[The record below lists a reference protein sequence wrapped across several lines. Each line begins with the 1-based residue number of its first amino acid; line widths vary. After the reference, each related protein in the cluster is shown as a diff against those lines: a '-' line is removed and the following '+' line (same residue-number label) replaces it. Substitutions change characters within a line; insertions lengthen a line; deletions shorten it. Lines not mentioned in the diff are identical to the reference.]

1 MSPLLAAAPPAPEI
15 PPHTGGLLLLLDGTA
30 GLLTVAALGIVLL
43 LVLIIK
49 VRLQP
54 FVALLAVSIA
64 VGLSAG
70 LSVTELFGTVQKS
83 TSVSMIESGMGGIL
97 GHVAII
103 IGLGTMLGA
112 ILEVSGGA
120 EALSTRLLNLF
131 GEKRAPLAMGL
142 TGLIFGIPVFFDVG
156 IFVLAPIVYAAA
168 KRSGKSI
175 LLYAMP
181 LLAGLSMTHAFLPP
195 HPGPVAAAALF
206 KVDLGWVILMGI
218 VVGIPAVLAAWAYAA
233 WIGNRLFVPVPQDM
247 LEAADEAKAAVAEER
262 AARRAAARSTGA
274 TAGNGNGNGTGNGAG
289 KGAGDDKGTGTGTVA
304 TAQAGLS
311 GAADDDYAEQP
322 VPLPTVFL
330 IIGTPLL
337 LILAATFSSIALD
350 PSTLRSV
357 IEFFGHPFVALT
369 IALLMAYY
377 LLGIRR
383 GWSRKSL
390 ETVSTSSLK
399 PVGNILLVVGAG
411 GIFGAVLKGSG
422 IADALADTFNDVGLP
437 VIVLAWLISV
447 VLRVAQGSATVAIVT
462 TAGIVVPLVEGQD
475 LSQAHLALIIMAI
488 SAGSIFASHVN
499 DGGFWIVA
507 KYFGISE
514 RDTLKSWTVLETV
527 LSVAGFAMAALLSVF
542 I

>member
-1 MSPLLAAAPPAPEI
+1 MLPVAATPTET
-15 PPHTGGLLLLLDGTA
+15 PHTGGLLALIGGTG
-30 GLLTVAALGIVLL
+30 GLLTVAALGIALL

-54 FVALLAVSIA
+54 FVALLAVSMA
-64 VGLSAG
+64 VGLGAG

-83 TSVSMIESGMGGIL
+83 AAVSMIESGMGGIL

-120 EALSTRLLNLF
+120 EVLSERLLNLF

-181 LLAGLSMTHAFLPP
+181 LLAALSMTHAFLPP
-195 HPGPVAAAALF
+195 HPGPVAAAGLF
-206 KVDLGWVILMGI
+206 HVSLGWVIAMGI
-218 VVGIPAVLAAWAYAA
+218 VCGVPAVLAAWAYAG
-233 WIGNRLFVPVPQDM
+233 WIGKRVFVPVPQDM
-247 LEAADEAKAAVAEER
+247 VEAAEEAKAAVAAEQR
-262 AARRAAARSTGA
+262 
-274 TAGNGNGNGTGNGAG
+274 TAGLAPR
-289 KGAGDDKGTGTGTVA
+289 
-304 TAQAGLS
+304 
-311 GAADDDYAEQP
+311 EQP
-322 VPLPTVFL
+322 VSLATVLL

-337 LILAATFSSIALD
+337 LILAATFSSIMLD

-357 IEFFGHPFVALT
+357 IEFFGNPFVALT

-390 ETVSTSSLK
+390 ETVSTASLK

-411 GIFGAVLKGSG
+411 GVFGAVLKGSG
-422 IADALADTFNDVGLP
+422 IAGALADTFDGMGLP
-437 VIVLAWLISV
+437 VIVLAYLISV
-447 VLRVAQGSATVAIVT
+447 VLRVAQGSATVAIVA
-462 TAGIVVPLVEGQD
+462 TAGIVVPLVEGGGH
-475 LSQAHLALIIMAI
+475 SQPFLALVIMAI

-499 DGGFWIVA
+499 DGGFWMVS

-514 RDTLKSWTVLETV
+514 RDTLKSWTVLESV
-527 LSVAGFAMAALLSVF
+527 LSVAGFAVAAALSLAV
-542 I
+542 

>member
-1 MSPLLAAAPPAPEI
+1 MSSYPLAAAAPAPQT

-30 GLLTVAALGIVLL
+30 GLLTVAALGIALL
-43 LVLIIK
+43 LFLIIK

-64 VGLSAG
+64 VGLAAG
-70 LSVTELFGTVQKS
+70 LSVTELFGTVQRS
-83 TSVSMIESGMGGIL
+83 DAVSVVESGMGGIL

-120 EALSTRLLNLF
+120 EVLASRLLGLF

-156 IFVLAPIVYAAA
+156 IFVLAPLVYAAA
-168 KRSGKSI
+168 KRSGRSI
-175 LLYAMP
+175 LLYCLP

-195 HPGPVAAAALF
+195 HPGPVAAAGLLH
-206 KVDLGWVILMGI
+206 VQLGWVVLMGI
-218 VVGIPAVLAAWAYAA
+218 VCGVPAVLAAWVYAA
-233 WIGNRLFVPVPQDM
+233 WIGRRLFVPVPQDM
-247 LEAADEAKAAVAEER
+247 VEAAAEAKRAVVEEQR
-262 AARRAAARSTGA
+262 A
-274 TAGNGNGNGTGNGAG
+274 
-289 KGAGDDKGTGTGTVA
+289 
-304 TAQAGLS
+304 S
-311 GAADDDYAEQP
+311 GVEPREEP
-322 VPLPTVFL
+322 VPLGTVL
-330 IIGTPLL
+330 GIIGTPLV

-369 IALLMAYY
+369 IALVLAYY

-390 ETVSTSSLK
+390 EKVSTSSLK

-411 GIFGAVLKGSG
+411 GVFGAVLKASG
-422 IADALADTFNDVGLP
+422 VAQALSDTFNDVGLP
-437 VIVLAWLISV
+437 VILLAYLISL

-462 TAGIVVPLVEGQD
+462 TAGIVAPLLTEGHH
-475 LSQAHLALIIMAI
+475 SQAFVALVIMAI

-499 DGGFWIVA
+499 DGGFWMVA

-514 RDTLKSWTVLETV
+514 RDTLRTWTVLESV
-527 LSVAGFAMAALLSVF
+527 LSVAGFAVAAAMSLFV
-542 I
+542 

>member
-1 MSPLLAAAPPAPEI
+1 MLLAAEAPPAPEA
-15 PPHTGGLLLLLDGTA
+15 PPHTGGLLLLIDGTA
-30 GLLTVAALGIVLL
+30 GLLTVAVLGIVLL

-54 FVALLAVSIA
+54 FVALLGVSIA
-64 VGLSAG
+64 VGLAAG

-83 TSVSMIESGMGGIL
+83 AAVSMIESGMGGIL

-120 EALSTRLLNLF
+120 EVLSTRLLNLF
-131 GEKRAPLAMGL
+131 GEKRAPLAMGV
-142 TGLIFGIPVFFDVG
+142 TGVVFGIPVFFDVG

-195 HPGPVAAAALF
+195 HPGPVAAAGLF
-206 KVDLGWVILMGI
+206 DVDLGWVILMGV
-218 VVGIPAVLAAWAYAA
+218 VVGVPAVLAAWVYAA
-233 WIGNRLFVPVPQDM
+233 WIGKRLFVDVPQDM
-247 LEAADEAKAAVAEER
+247 VEAAAEAKSGVAAEQKASGVTPPERPVAL
-262 AARRAAARSTGA
+262 
-274 TAGNGNGNGTGNGAG
+274 
-289 KGAGDDKGTGTGTVA
+289 GTVLA
-304 TAQAGLS
+304 
-311 GAADDDYAEQP
+311 
-322 VPLPTVFL
+322 

-337 LILAATFSSIALD
+337 LILLATFSSIALD
-350 PSTLRSV
+350 PSTIRSV
-357 IEFFGHPFVALT
+357 VEFFGHPFVALT
-369 IALLMAYY
+369 IALFLAYY

-390 ETVSTSSLK
+390 ETVSTASLK

-411 GIFGAVLKGSG
+411 GVFGAVLKGSG

-437 VIVLAWLISV
+437 IIVLAWLISV

-462 TAGIVVPLVEGQD
+462 TAGIVVPLVEGQSM
-475 LSQAHLALIIMAI
+475 SQPHLALIIMAI

-499 DGGFWIVA
+499 DGGFWMVA

-527 LSVAGFAMAALLSVF
+527 LSVAGFVVAALLSLV

>member
-1 MSPLLAAAPPAPEI
+1 MSSYPLAATAPAPET

-30 GLLTVAALGIVLL
+30 GLLTVAALGIALL
-43 LVLIIK
+43 LFLIIK

-64 VGLSAG
+64 VGLAAG
-70 LSVTELFGTVQKS
+70 LSVTELFGTVQRS
-83 TSVSMIESGMGGIL
+83 TAVSVIETGMGGIL

-120 EALSTRLLNLF
+120 EVLASRLLGLF

-175 LLYAMP
+175 LLYCLP

-195 HPGPVAAAALF
+195 HPGPVAAAGLLH
-206 KVDLGWVILMGI
+206 VQLGWVILMGI
-218 VVGIPAVLAAWAYAA
+218 VCGIPAVLAAWVYSA
-233 WIGNRLFVPVPQDM
+233 WIGKRIFVPVPQDM
-247 LEAADEAKAAVAEER
+247 VEAAAEAKRAVAAEQR
-262 AARRAAARSTGA
+262 
-274 TAGNGNGNGTGNGAG
+274 GAG
-289 KGAGDDKGTGTGTVA
+289 VSLPGEAGSPEDGAGPREK
-304 TAQAGLS
+304 
-311 GAADDDYAEQP
+311 P
-322 VPLPTVFL
+322 VPLGTVL
-330 IIGTPLL
+330 GIIGTPLV

-350 PSTLRSV
+350 PSTPRSV
-357 IEFFGHPFVALT
+357 IEFFGSPFVALT
-369 IALLMAYY
+369 IALLLAYY

-411 GIFGAVLKGSG
+411 GIFGAVLKASG
-422 IADALADTFNDVGLP
+422 VAQALSDTFNDVGLP
-437 VIVLAWLISV
+437 VIFLAYLISL

-462 TAGIVVPLVEGQD
+462 TAGIVAPLLTEGHH
-475 LSQAHLALIIMAI
+475 SQAFVALVIMAI

-499 DGGFWIVA
+499 DGGFWMVA

-514 RDTLKSWTVLETV
+514 RDTLRTWTVLESV
-527 LSVAGFAMAALLSVF
+527 LSVAGFAVAAVVSLLV
-542 I
+542 

>member
-1 MSPLLAAAPPAPEI
+1 MLLAADAPPET
-15 PPHTGGLLLLLDGTA
+15 PPHTGGLLLLIDGTA

-43 LVLIIK
+43 LFLIIK

-54 FVALLAVSIA
+54 FVALLGVSIA
-64 VGLSAG
+64 VGLAAG

-83 TSVSMIESGMGGIL
+83 AAVSMIETGMGGIL

-120 EALSTRLLNLF
+120 EVLSARLLNLF
-131 GEKRAPLAMGL
+131 GEKRAPLAMGV
-142 TGLIFGIPVFFDVG
+142 TGVVFGIPVFFDVG

-195 HPGPVAAAALF
+195 HPGPVAAAGLF
-206 KVDLGWVILMGI
+206 KVDLGWVILMGV
-218 VVGIPAVLAAWAYAA
+218 VVGVPAVLAAWAYAA
-233 WIGNRLFVPVPQDM
+233 WIGKRIFVDVPQDM
-247 LEAADEAKAAVAEER
+247 VEAAEEAKAAVAAEQR
-262 AARRAAARSTGA
+262 ASGVTPRETPVAL
-274 TAGNGNGNGTGNGAG
+274 
-289 KGAGDDKGTGTGTVA
+289 GTVLA
-304 TAQAGLS
+304 
-311 GAADDDYAEQP
+311 
-322 VPLPTVFL
+322 
-330 IIGTPLL
+330 IIGTPLI
-337 LILAATFSSIALD
+337 LILLATFSSIALD
-350 PSTLRSV
+350 PSTGRSV

-369 IALLMAYY
+369 IALLLAYY

-390 ETVSTSSLK
+390 ETVSTASLK

-411 GIFGAVLKGSG
+411 GVFGAVLKGSG

-437 VIVLAWLISV
+437 VILLAWLISV

-499 DGGFWIVA
+499 DGGFWMVA

-527 LSVAGFAMAALLSVF
+527 LSVAGFVVAALLSLV

>member
-1 MSPLLAAAPPAPEI
+1 MSPSHNAVLAAAPAAET
-15 PPHTGGLLLLLDGTA
+15 PPHTGGFLALIDGTA

-43 LVLIIK
+43 LFLIIK
-49 VRLQP
+49 IRLQP
-54 FVALLAVSIA
+54 FVALLAVSIV

-83 TSVSMIESGMGGIL
+83 DAVSVIESGMGGIL

-120 EALSTRLLNLF
+120 EVLASRLLGLF

-142 TGLIFGIPVFFDVG
+142 TGLIFGVPVFFDVG

-175 LLYAMP
+175 LLYCLP

-195 HPGPVAAAALF
+195 HPGPVAAAGLL

-218 VVGIPAVLAAWAYAA
+218 VCGIPAVLAAWVYSA
-233 WIGNRLFVPVPQDM
+233 WIGKRIFVPVPQDM
-247 LEAADEAKAAVAEER
+247 VEAADEAKAAV
-262 AARRAAARSTGA
+262 
-274 TAGNGNGNGTGNGAG
+274 
-289 KGAGDDKGTGTGTVA
+289 V
-304 TAQAGLS
+304 
-311 GAADDDYAEQP
+311 AEQSAAGVAPQEKP
-322 VPLPTVFL
+322 VPLGIVFT
-330 IIGTPLL
+330 IIGTPLV
-337 LILAATFSSIALD
+337 LILLATFSSIAFD
-350 PSTLRSV
+350 PSTFRSV
-357 IEFFGHPFVALT
+357 IEFFGSPFVALT

-411 GIFGAVLKGSG
+411 GIFGAVLKASG
-422 IADALADTFNDVGLP
+422 VAAAISDTFQDVGLP
-437 VIVLAWLISV
+437 IIVLAYLLSLI
-447 VLRVAQGSATVAIVT
+447 LRVAQGSATVAIVT
-462 TAGIVVPLVEGQD
+462 TAGIVAPLLSEGD
-475 LSQAHLALIIMAI
+475 YSQAFVALVIMAI

-499 DGGFWIVA
+499 DGGFWMVA

-514 RDTLKSWTVLETV
+514 RDTLKTWTVLESV
-527 LSVAGFAMAALLSVF
+527 LSVAGFAVAAVVSLFV
-542 I
+542 

>member
-1 MSPLLAAAPPAPEI
+1 MFLAATPATPAP
-15 PPHTGGLLLLLDGTA
+15 PPHTGGLLALIPGTA
-30 GLLTVAALGIVLL
+30 GLLTVAALGIALL

-54 FVALLAVSIA
+54 FVALLTVSIA
-64 VGLSAG
+64 VGLAAG

-83 TSVSMIESGMGGIL
+83 DAVSMIETGMGGIL

-120 EALSTRLLNLF
+120 EVLSSRLLRLF
-131 GEKRAPLAMGL
+131 GEKREPLAMGL

-175 LLYAMP
+175 LLYCMP

-195 HPGPVAAAALF
+195 HPGPVAAAGLF
-206 KVDLGWVILMGI
+206 KVDLGWIILMGI
-218 VVGIPAVLAAWAYAA
+218 LCGIPAVLAAWGYAA
-233 WIGNRLFVPVPQDM
+233 WIGRRLFVPVPQDM
-247 LEAADEAKAAVAEER
+247 VEAADEAKAAVTAEK
-262 AARRAAARSTGA
+262 AAAGA
-274 TAGNGNGNGTGNGAG
+274 KPDEA
-289 KGAGDDKGTGTGTVA
+289 
-304 TAQAGLS
+304 
-311 GAADDDYAEQP
+311 P
-322 VPLPTVFL
+322 VPLGTVL
-330 IIGTPLL
+330 TIIGTPLL
-337 LILAATFSSIALD
+337 LILLATFSSIAMA
-350 PSTLRSV
+350 PSTGRSV

-369 IALLMAYY
+369 IALLMSYY

-390 ETVSTSSLK
+390 ETVSTASLK
-399 PVGNILLVVGAG
+399 PVGNIILVVGAG

-422 IADALADTFNDVGLP
+422 VATALSDTFHNVGLP
-437 VIVLAWLISV
+437 VIVLAYLLSL

-462 TAGIVVPLVEGQD
+462 TAGIVVPLVEGQGM
-475 LSQAHLALIIMAI
+475 SQAHLALIIMAI

-499 DGGFWIVA
+499 DGGFWMVS
-507 KYFGISE
+507 KYFGITE
-514 RDTLKSWTVLETV
+514 RDTLKSWTVLESV
-527 LSVAGFAMAALLSVF
+527 LSVAGFAVAALVSLAV
-542 I
+542 

>member
-1 MSPLLAAAPPAPEI
+1 MYLAATTAAPAAPP
-15 PPHTGGLLLLLDGTA
+15 PPHTGGLLALIPGTA
-30 GLLTVAALGIVLL
+30 GLLTVAALGIALL

-54 FVALLAVSIA
+54 FVALLTVSIA
-64 VGLSAG
+64 VGLAAG

-83 TSVSMIESGMGGIL
+83 DAVSLIETGMGGIL

-120 EALSTRLLNLF
+120 EVLSTRLLRLF
-131 GEKRAPLAMGL
+131 GEKREPLAMGL

-175 LLYAMP
+175 LLYCMP

-195 HPGPVAAAALF
+195 HPGPVAAAGLF
-206 KVDLGWVILMGI
+206 KVDLGWIILMGLI
-218 VVGIPAVLAAWAYAA
+218 CGIPAVLAAWGYAA
-233 WIGNRLFVPVPQDM
+233 WIGKRLFVDVPQDM
-247 LEAADEAKAAVAEER
+247 VEAADEARAAVTREKAAAGLTTHEEPV
-262 AARRAAARSTGA
+262 SL
-274 TAGNGNGNGTGNGAG
+274 
-289 KGAGDDKGTGTGTVA
+289 GTVL
-304 TAQAGLS
+304 T
-311 GAADDDYAEQP
+311 
-322 VPLPTVFL
+322 

-337 LILAATFSSIALD
+337 LILLATFSSIALA
-350 PSTLRSV
+350 PSDGRSV
-357 IEFFGHPFVALT
+357 IEFFGHPFVALS
-369 IALLMAYY
+369 IALLMSYY

-390 ETVSTSSLK
+390 ETVSTASLK
-399 PVGNILLVVGAG
+399 PVGNIILVVGAG
-411 GIFGAVLKGSG
+411 GVFGAVLKGSG
-422 IADALADTFNDVGLP
+422 VATALSDTFHHVGLP
-437 VIVLAWLISV
+437 VIVLAYLLSL

-462 TAGIVVPLVEGQD
+462 TAGIVVPLVEGQG
-475 LSQAHLALIIMAI
+475 LSPAQLALIIMAI

-499 DGGFWIVA
+499 DGGFWMVS

-514 RDTLKSWTVLETV
+514 RDTLKSWTVLESV
-527 LSVAGFAMAALLSVF
+527 LSVAGFAVAALVSLVV
-542 I
+542 

>member
-1 MSPLLAAAPPAPEI
+1 MQLAAPFPAPLAHPLLPPLAAPAAAPAEV
-15 PPHTGGLLLLLDGTA
+15 PHTGGLLHLIDGTA
-30 GLLTVAALGIVLL
+30 GLLTVAVLGIALL
-43 LVLIIK
+43 LLLIIK
-49 VRLQP
+49 VRIQP

-64 VGLSAG
+64 VGLGAG

-83 TSVSMIESGMGGIL
+83 AIPSVIESGMGGIL

-120 EALSTRLLNLF
+120 QVLASRLLALF

-168 KRSGKSI
+168 TRSGKSI
-175 LLYAMP
+175 VLYAMP

-195 HPGPVAAAALF
+195 HPGPVAAAGLF
-206 KVDLGWVILMGI
+206 EVSLGWVILMGV

-233 WIGNRLFVPVPQDM
+233 WIGRRLFVPVPQDM
-247 LEAADEAKAAVAEER
+247 LEAAQEAKE
-262 AARRAAARSTGA
+262 
-274 TAGNGNGNGTGNGAG
+274 
-289 KGAGDDKGTGTGTVA
+289 TVA
-304 TAQAGLS
+304 
-311 GAADDDYAEQP
+311 AEQREAGVVPPEHP
-322 VPLPTVFL
+322 VSLVTVL
-330 IIGTPLL
+330 AIIGTPLV
-337 LILAATFSSIALD
+337 LILGATFSSITMSE
-350 PSTLRSV
+350 STLRSV
-357 IEFFGHPFVALT
+357 IEFFGNPFVALT
-369 IALLMAYY
+369 IALLLAYY

-390 ETVSTSSLK
+390 ERVSTASLK
-399 PVGNILLVVGAG
+399 PIGNILLVVGAG
-411 GIFGAVLKGSG
+411 GVFGAVLKGSG
-422 IADALADTFNDVGLP
+422 IADALADTFHGVGLP
-437 VIVLAWLISV
+437 VILLAWLISV
-447 VLRVAQGSATVAIVT
+447 VLRVAQGSATVAIVAT
-462 TAGIVVPLVEGQD
+462 SGIVVPLVDGLD
-475 LSQAHLALIIMAI
+475 MSQAHLALIIMAI

-499 DGGFWIVA
+499 DGGFWMVA

-527 LSVAGFAMAALLSVF
+527 LSVAGFAVAALLSLV

>member
-1 MSPLLAAAPPAPEI
+1 MSSYPLAATAPAPET
-15 PPHTGGLLLLLDGTA
+15 PPHTGGLLLLLDGAA
-30 GLLTVAALGIVLL
+30 GLLTVAALGIALL
-43 LVLIIK
+43 LFLIIK

-64 VGLSAG
+64 VGLAAG
-70 LSVTELFGTVQKS
+70 LSVTELFGTVQRS
-83 TSVSMIESGMGGIL
+83 TAVSVIETGMGGIL

-120 EALSTRLLNLF
+120 EVLASRLLGLF

-175 LLYAMP
+175 LLYCLP

-195 HPGPVAAAALF
+195 HPGPVAAAGLLH
-206 KVDLGWVILMGI
+206 VQLGWVILMGI
-218 VVGIPAVLAAWAYAA
+218 VCGIPAVLAAWVYAA
-233 WIGNRLFVPVPQDM
+233 WIGKRIFVPVPQDM
-247 LEAADEAKAAVAEER
+247 VEAAAEAKRAVVAEQR
-262 AARRAAARSTGA
+262 AAGA
-274 TAGNGNGNGTGNGAG
+274 SLPGGAG
-289 KGAGDDKGTGTGTVA
+289 SSGDGAEPQEK
-304 TAQAGLS
+304 
-311 GAADDDYAEQP
+311 P
-322 VPLPTVFL
+322 VPLATVL
-330 IIGTPLL
+330 GIIGTPLV

-350 PSTLRSV
+350 PSVLRSV
-357 IEFFGHPFVALT
+357 IEFFGSPFVALT
-369 IALLMAYY
+369 IALLLAYY

-411 GIFGAVLKGSG
+411 GIFGAVLKASG
-422 IADALADTFNDVGLP
+422 VAQALSDTFNDVGLP
-437 VIVLAWLISV
+437 VVFLAYLISL

-462 TAGIVVPLVEGQD
+462 TAGIVAPLLTEGHH
-475 LSQAHLALIIMAI
+475 SQAFVALVIMAI

-499 DGGFWIVA
+499 DGGFWMVA
-507 KYFGISE
+507 KYFGITE
-514 RDTLKSWTVLETV
+514 RDTLRTWTVLESV
-527 LSVAGFAMAALLSVF
+527 LSVAGFAVAAVVSVF
-542 I
+542 V

>member
-1 MSPLLAAAPPAPEI
+1 MPSPLLAAAPPAPEI

-30 GLLTVAALGIVLL
+30 GLLTVAALGIALL
-43 LVLIIK
+43 LLLIIK

-64 VGLSAG
+64 VGLAAG

-83 TSVSMIESGMGGIL
+83 TAVSVIESGMGGIL

-120 EALSTRLLNLF
+120 EVLASRLLNLF

-175 LLYAMP
+175 LLYCMP

-195 HPGPVAAAALF
+195 HPGPVAAAGLLH
-206 KVDLGWVILMGI
+206 VQLGWVILMGI
-218 VVGIPAVLAAWAYAA
+218 ICGIPAVLAAWVFSA
-233 WIGNRLFVPVPQDM
+233 WIGRRIFVAVPQDM
-247 LEAADEAKAAVAEER
+247 VEAADEAKRAVVEEQR
-262 AARRAAARSTGA
+262 AAG
-274 TAGNGNGNGTGNGAG
+274 
-289 KGAGDDKGTGTGTVA
+289 VA
-304 TAQAGLS
+304 PQ
-311 GAADDDYAEQP
+311 EKP
-322 VPLPTVFL
+322 VPLGTVL
-330 IIGTPLL
+330 GIIGTPLV
-337 LILAATFSSIALD
+337 LILAATFSSIAFD
-350 PSTLRSV
+350 PSTGRSV
-357 IEFFGHPFVALT
+357 VEFFGSPFVALT
-369 IALLMAYY
+369 IALLLAYY

-390 ETVSTSSLK
+390 ERVSTSSLK

-411 GIFGAVLKGSG
+411 GIFGAVLKASG
-422 IADALADTFNDVGLP
+422 VAQALSDTFNDVGLP
-437 VIVLAWLISV
+437 VVFLAYLISV

-462 TAGIVVPLVEGQD
+462 TAGIVAPLLAEGD
-475 LSQAHLALIIMAI
+475 HSQAFVALVIMAI

-499 DGGFWIVA
+499 DGGFWMVA
-507 KYFGISE
+507 KYFGITE
-514 RDTLKSWTVLETV
+514 RDTLKSWTVLESV
-527 LSVAGFAMAALLSVF
+527 LSVAGFAVAAVLSLFV
-542 I
+542 

>member
-1 MSPLLAAAPPAPEI
+1 MLLAADAPPP
-15 PPHTGGLLLLLDGTA
+15 PTPHTGGLLHLIPGTA
-30 GLLTVAALGIVLL
+30 GLLTVAALGIALL
-43 LVLIIK
+43 LLLIIK
-49 VRLQP
+49 VRVQP

-64 VGLSAG
+64 VGLAAG

-83 TSVSMIESGMGGIL
+83 AAVSVIESGMGGIL

-120 EALSTRLLNLF
+120 EVLSYRLLGLF

-195 HPGPVAAAALF
+195 HPGPVAAAGLLH
-206 KVDLGWVILMGI
+206 VSLGWVILMGI
-218 VVGIPAVLAAWAYAA
+218 VVGIPAVLVAWVYAA
-233 WIGNRLFVPVPQDM
+233 WIGRRLFVPVPEDM
-247 LEAADEAKAAVAEER
+247 VEAAEDAKAAVAAEQ
-262 AARRAAARSTGA
+262 AAAGRAPQESPVSLA
-274 TAGNGNGNGTGNGAG
+274 TVLT
-289 KGAGDDKGTGTGTVA
+289 
-304 TAQAGLS
+304 
-311 GAADDDYAEQP
+311 
-322 VPLPTVFL
+322 
-330 IIGTPLL
+330 IIGTPLV

-350 PSTLRSV
+350 ESTLRSV
-357 IEFFGHPFVALT
+357 IEFFGSPFVALT
-369 IALLMAYY
+369 IALFMAYY

-390 ETVSTSSLK
+390 ESVSTQSLK

-411 GIFGAVLKGSG
+411 GVFGAILKASG
-422 IADALADTFNDVGLP
+422 VAQALSDTFNDVGLP
-437 VIVLAWLISV
+437 VIVLAYLISL

-462 TAGIVVPLVEGQD
+462 TAGIVLPLVEGGD
-475 LSQAHLALIIMAI
+475 HSQAFLALVIMAI

-514 RDTLKSWTVLETV
+514 RDTLKSWTVLESV
-527 LSVAGFAMAALLSVF
+527 LSVAGFAVAAALSLAV
-542 I
+542 

>member
-1 MSPLLAAAPPAPEI
+1 MSPSHTAVLAAAPAAEP
-15 PPHTGGLLLLLDGTA
+15 PPHSGGLLALIDGTA

-43 LVLIIK
+43 LFLIIK

-64 VGLSAG
+64 VGLAAG

-83 TSVSMIESGMGGIL
+83 DAVSVIESGMGGIL

-120 EALSTRLLNLF
+120 EVLASRLLGLF

-142 TGLIFGIPVFFDVG
+142 TGLIFGVPVFFDVG

-175 LLYAMP
+175 LLYCLP

-195 HPGPVAAAALF
+195 HPGPVAAAGLL
-206 KVDLGWVILMGI
+206 KVDLGWVILMG
-218 VVGIPAVLAAWAYAA
+218 VVCGIPAVLAAWGYSA
-233 WIGNRLFVPVPQDM
+233 WVGKRIFVPVPQDM
-247 LEAADEAKAAVAEER
+247 VEAAEEAKAAVVAEQR
-262 AARRAAARSTGA
+262 AAGVPPQE
-274 TAGNGNGNGTGNGAG
+274 
-289 KGAGDDKGTGTGTVA
+289 K
-304 TAQAGLS
+304 
-311 GAADDDYAEQP
+311 P
-322 VPLPTVFL
+322 VPLGVVFT
-330 IIGTPLL
+330 IIGTPLF
-337 LILAATFSSIALD
+337 LILLATFSSIAFD
-350 PSTLRSV
+350 PSTFRSV
-357 IEFFGHPFVALT
+357 IEFFGSPFVALT

-390 ETVSTSSLK
+390 ERVSTSSLK

-411 GIFGAVLKGSG
+411 GIFGAVLKASG
-422 IADALADTFNDVGLP
+422 VAAALSDTFQDVGLP
-437 VIVLAWLISV
+437 IIVLAYLLSL

-462 TAGIVVPLVEGQD
+462 TAGIVAPLLAEGD
-475 LSQAHLALIIMAI
+475 YSQAFVALVIMAI

-499 DGGFWIVA
+499 DGGFWMVA

-514 RDTLKSWTVLETV
+514 RDTLRTWTVLESV
-527 LSVAGFAMAALLSVF
+527 LSVAGFAVAAVVSLFV
-542 I
+542 

>member
-1 MSPLLAAAPPAPEI
+1 MLLAAEAPPAPEA
-15 PPHTGGLLLLLDGTA
+15 PPHTGGLPLLIDGTA
-30 GLLTVAALGIVLL
+30 GLLTVAVLGIVLL

-54 FVALLAVSIA
+54 FVALLGVSIA
-64 VGLSAG
+64 VGLAAG

-83 TSVSMIESGMGGIL
+83 AAVSMIESGMGGIL

-120 EALSTRLLNLF
+120 EVLSTRLLNLF
-131 GEKRAPLAMGL
+131 GEKRAPLAMGV
-142 TGLIFGIPVFFDVG
+142 TGVVFGIPVFFDVG

-195 HPGPVAAAALF
+195 HPGPVAAAGLF
-206 KVDLGWVILMGI
+206 DVDLGWVILMGV
-218 VVGIPAVLAAWAYAA
+218 VVGVPAVLAAWVYAA
-233 WIGNRLFVPVPQDM
+233 WIGKRLFVDVPQDM
-247 LEAADEAKAAVAEER
+247 VEAAAEAKSAVAAEQKASGVTPPER
-262 AARRAAARSTGA
+262 PVAL
-274 TAGNGNGNGTGNGAG
+274 
-289 KGAGDDKGTGTGTVA
+289 GTVLA
-304 TAQAGLS
+304 
-311 GAADDDYAEQP
+311 
-322 VPLPTVFL
+322 

-337 LILAATFSSIALD
+337 LILLATFSSIALD
-350 PSTLRSV
+350 PSTIRSV
-357 IEFFGHPFVALT
+357 VEFFGHPFVALT
-369 IALLMAYY
+369 IALFLAYY

-383 GWSRKSL
+383 GWSRQSL
-390 ETVSTSSLK
+390 ETVSTASLK

-411 GIFGAVLKGSG
+411 GVFGAVLKGSG

-462 TAGIVVPLVEGQD
+462 TAGIVVPLVEGQSM
-475 LSQAHLALIIMAI
+475 SQPHLALIIMAI

-499 DGGFWIVA
+499 DGGFWMVA

-527 LSVAGFAMAALLSVF
+527 LSVAGFVVAALLSLV

>member
-1 MSPLLAAAPPAPEI
+1 MSFPLAASAPAET
-15 PPHTGGLLLLLDGTA
+15 PPHTGGLLLLIDGTA
-30 GLLTVAALGIVLL
+30 GLLTVAALGIALL
-43 LVLIIK
+43 LFLIIK
-49 VRLQP
+49 ARLQP

-64 VGLSAG
+64 VGLMAG
-70 LSVTELFGTVQKS
+70 LSVTELFGTVQRSDAVS
-83 TSVSMIESGMGGIL
+83 TIESGMGGIL

-120 EALSTRLLNLF
+120 EVLASRLLNLF
-131 GEKRAPLAMGL
+131 GERRAPLAMGL

-175 LLYAMP
+175 LLYCLP

-195 HPGPVAAAALF
+195 HPGPVAAAGLLH
-206 KVDLGWVILMGI
+206 VDLGWVILMG
-218 VVGIPAVLAAWAYAA
+218 VVCGIPAVLAAWAFSA
-233 WIGNRLFVPVPQDM
+233 WIGRRVFVPVPQDM
-247 LEAADEAKAAVAEER
+247 VEAAEEAKRAVLDEQD
-262 AARRAAARSTGA
+262 GQ
-274 TAGNGNGNGTGNGAG
+274 
-289 KGAGDDKGTGTGTVA
+289 
-304 TAQAGLS
+304 QAPR
-311 GAADDDYAEQP
+311 EQP
-322 VPLPTVFL
+322 VALGTVL
-330 IIGTPLL
+330 AIIGTPLI

-350 PSTLRSV
+350 PSTPRSV
-357 IEFFGHPFVALT
+357 VEFFGHPFVALT
-369 IALLMAYY
+369 LALLLAYY
-377 LLGIRR
+377 VLGVRR

-411 GIFGAVLKGSG
+411 GVFGAVLKASG
-422 IADALADTFNDVGLP
+422 VAQALSDTFNDVGLP
-437 VIVLAWLISV
+437 VIVLSYLISL

-462 TAGIVVPLVEGQD
+462 TAGIVAPLLAEGD
-475 LSQAHLALIIMAI
+475 HSQAFVALVIMAI

-514 RDTLKSWTVLETV
+514 RETLKTWTVLESVLSLAGFAVAAV
-527 LSVAGFAMAALLSVF
+527 LSVFV
-542 I
+542 

>member
-1 MSPLLAAAPPAPEI
+1 MLLAASPQPVET
-15 PPHTGGLLLLLDGTA
+15 PPHTGGLLLLIDGTA
-30 GLLTVAALGIVLL
+30 GLLTVAALGIALL
-43 LVLIIK
+43 LFLIIK

-64 VGLSAG
+64 VGLGAG

-83 TSVSMIESGMGGIL
+83 AAVSVVESGMGGIL

-120 EALSTRLLNLF
+120 EVLSARLLNLF
-131 GEKRAPLAMGL
+131 GEKRAPLAMGM
-142 TGLIFGIPVFFDVG
+142 TGLLFGIPVFFDVG

-168 KRSGKSI
+168 KRPQALDPARAGGTPRGKSI

-195 HPGPVAAAALF
+195 HPGPVAAAGLF
-206 KVDLGWVILMGI
+206 QVSLGWVILMGAL
-218 VVGIPAVLAAWAYAA
+218 VGIPSVLAAWGYAA
-233 WIGNRLFVPVPQDM
+233 WIGKRIFVAVPQDM
-247 LEAADEAKAAVAEER
+247 VEAAEEAKAAVAAEQR
-262 AARRAAARSTGA
+262 AAGVTPREEPVALA
-274 TAGNGNGNGTGNGAG
+274 TVLT
-289 KGAGDDKGTGTGTVA
+289 
-304 TAQAGLS
+304 
-311 GAADDDYAEQP
+311 
-322 VPLPTVFL
+322 
-330 IIGTPLL
+330 IIGTPLV

-350 PSTLRSV
+350 PSTPRSV
-357 IEFFGHPFVALT
+357 IEFFGNPFVALT
-369 IALLMAYY
+369 IALLLAYY

-390 ETVSTSSLK
+390 ESVSTSSLK

-411 GIFGAVLKGSG
+411 GVFGAVLKGSG

-437 VIVLAWLISV
+437 VILLAWLISV

-462 TAGIVVPLVEGQD
+462 TAGIVVPLVEGQG

-499 DGGFWIVA
+499 DGGFWMVS

-527 LSVAGFAMAALLSVF
+527 LSVAGFAVAALLSLV

>member
-1 MSPLLAAAPPAPEI
+1 MQLAAGPTPAET
-15 PPHTGGLLLLLDGTA
+15 PPHTGGLLLLIDGTP
-30 GLLTVAALGIVLL
+30 GLLTVAALGIALL
-43 LVLIIK
+43 LFLIIK
-49 VRLQP
+49 IRLQP

-64 VGLSAG
+64 VGLGAG

-83 TSVSMIESGMGGIL
+83 AAVSVIESGMGGIL

-120 EALSTRLLNLF
+120 EVLSARLLRLF

-175 LLYAMP
+175 LLYSMP

-195 HPGPVAAAALF
+195 HPGPVAAAGLF
-206 KVDLGWVILMGI
+206 HVSLGWVILMGAL
-218 VVGIPAVLAAWAYAA
+218 VGIPSVLAAWGYAA
-233 WIGNRLFVPVPQDM
+233 WIGKRIFVDVPQDM
-247 LEAADEAKAAVAEER
+247 VEAAEEAKAAVVAEQR
-262 AARRAAARSTGA
+262 AAGVTPHEAPVALSTVLA
-274 TAGNGNGNGTGNGAG
+274 
-289 KGAGDDKGTGTGTVA
+289 
-304 TAQAGLS
+304 
-311 GAADDDYAEQP
+311 
-322 VPLPTVFL
+322 
-330 IIGTPLL
+330 IIGTPLI
-337 LILAATFSSIALD
+337 LILAATFSSIAMD
-350 PSTLRSV
+350 PSPSSPTGSEQGIPHSV
-357 IEFFGHPFVALT
+357 LSAIQFFGNPFVALT
-369 IALLMAYY
+369 IALLLAYY

-390 ETVSTSSLK
+390 ESVSTSSLK

-437 VIVLAWLISV
+437 VILLAWLISA

-462 TAGIVVPLVEGQD
+462 TAGIVVPLVENQGF
-475 LSQAHLALIIMAI
+475 SQAHLALIIMAI
-488 SAGSIFASHVN
+488 SAGSIIASHVN
-499 DGGFWIVA
+499 DGGFWMVS

-527 LSVAGFAMAALLSVF
+527 LSVAGFVVAALLSLV

>member
-1 MSPLLAAAPPAPEI
+1 MLLAAPPAPAEI
-15 PPHTGGLLLLLDGTA
+15 PPHTGGLLLLIGGTP
-30 GLLTVAALGIVLL
+30 GLLTVAALGIALL
-43 LVLIIK
+43 LLLIIK

-64 VGLSAG
+64 VGLGAG

-83 TSVSMIESGMGGIL
+83 AAVSVIEAGMGGIL

-120 EALSTRLLNLF
+120 EVLSTRLLNLF

-195 HPGPVAAAALF
+195 HPGPVAAAGLF
-206 KVDLGWVILMGI
+206 DVSLGWVILMGA
-218 VVGIPAVLAAWAYAA
+218 VVGIPSVLAAWVYAA
-233 WIGNRLFVPVPQDM
+233 WIGKRIFVEVPQDM
-247 LEAADEAKAAVAEER
+247 VEAAEEAKAAVAAEQRASGVTPREEPV
-262 AARRAAARSTGA
+262 AL
-274 TAGNGNGNGTGNGAG
+274 
-289 KGAGDDKGTGTGTVA
+289 GTVLA
-304 TAQAGLS
+304 
-311 GAADDDYAEQP
+311 
-322 VPLPTVFL
+322 
-330 IIGTPLL
+330 IIGAPLV

-357 IEFFGHPFVALT
+357 IEFFGSPFVALT
-369 IALLMAYY
+369 IALFLAYY

-390 ETVSTSSLK
+390 ESVSTSSLK

-411 GIFGAVLKGSG
+411 GIFGAVLKASG

-437 VIVLAWLISV
+437 VILLAWLISV

-475 LSQAHLALIIMAI
+475 MSQAHLALIIMAI

-499 DGGFWIVA
+499 DGGFWMVS

-527 LSVAGFAMAALLSVF
+527 LSVAGFVVAAALSLV

>member
-1 MSPLLAAAPPAPEI
+1 MHIAGAEPES
-15 PPHTGGLLLLLDGTA
+15 PPHTGGLLLLVDGTA
-30 GLLTVAALGIVLL
+30 GLLTVAVLGIALL
-43 LVLIIK
+43 LFLIIK

-64 VGLSAG
+64 TGLAAG
-70 LSVTELFGTVQKS
+70 LSVTELFGTVQQS
-83 TSVSMIESGMGGIL
+83 DTVSVIEDGMGGIL

-120 EALSTRLLNLF
+120 EALSSRLLGLF
-131 GEKRAPLAMGL
+131 GERRAPLAMGL
-142 TGLIFGIPVFFDVG
+142 TGLLFGIPVFFDVG

-168 KRSGKSI
+168 KRSGKSV
-175 LLYAMP
+175 LLYCMP

-195 HPGPVAAAALF
+195 HPGPVAAAGLLD
-206 KVDLGWVILMGI
+206 VDLGWVILMGTI
-218 VVGIPAVLAAWAYAA
+218 CGIPAVLAAWAYSA
-233 WIGNRLFVPVPQDM
+233 WIGKRVFVEVPQDM
-247 LEAADEAKAAVAEER
+247 VEALEESQRVIAEEQR
-262 AARRAAARSTGA
+262 ASGVKPVEAPVSV
-274 TAGNGNGNGTGNGAG
+274 
-289 KGAGDDKGTGTGTVA
+289 GTVLA
-304 TAQAGLS
+304 
-311 GAADDDYAEQP
+311 
-322 VPLPTVFL
+322 

-357 IEFFGHPFVALT
+357 IEFVGHPFVALT
-369 IALLMAYY
+369 LALFLSFY

-383 GWSRKSL
+383 GWSRQSL
-390 ETVSTSSLK
+390 ETVCTSSLK

-411 GIFGAVLKGSG
+411 GVFGAVLAGSG
-422 IADALADTFNDVGLP
+422 IADALAETFDGMGLP
-437 VIVLAWLISV
+437 VIVLAYLVSL

-462 TAGIVVPLVEGQD
+462 TAGIVLPLITSGD
-475 LSQAHLALIIMAI
+475 FSQAHTALVIVAI

-514 RDTLKSWTVLETV
+514 RDTLKSWTVLESV
-527 LSVAGFAMAALLSVF
+527 LSVAGFAVAVALSLFV
-542 I
+542 

>member
-1 MSPLLAAAPPAPEI
+1 MLIAADAPPPA
-15 PPHTGGLLLLLDGTA
+15 PPHTGGLLLLIDGTA
-30 GLLTVAALGIVLL
+30 GLLTVAALGIALL

-64 VGLSAG
+64 VGLAAG

-83 TSVSMIESGMGGIL
+83 AAVSVIEQGMGGIL

-120 EALSTRLLNLF
+120 EVLSSRLLNLF

-175 LLYAMP
+175 ILYAMP

-195 HPGPVAAAALF
+195 HPGPVAAAGLLH
-206 KVDLGWVILMGI
+206 VSLGWVILMGI
-218 VVGIPAVLAAWAYAA
+218 LVGLPAVLAAWGYAA
-233 WIGNRLFVPVPQDM
+233 WIGKRLFVEVPQDM
-247 LEAADEAKAAVAEER
+247 VEAAEDAKAAVAAER
-262 AARRAAARSTGA
+262 MRRDGQSAEAPISLA
-274 TAGNGNGNGTGNGAG
+274 T
-289 KGAGDDKGTGTGTVA
+289 V
-304 TAQAGLS
+304 L
-311 GAADDDYAEQP
+311 
-322 VPLPTVFL
+322 L
-330 IIGTPLL
+330 IIGTPLV

-357 IEFFGHPFVALT
+357 IEFFGSPFVALT
-369 IALLMAYY
+369 IALLLAYY

-390 ETVSTSSLK
+390 EQVSTSSLK

-411 GIFGAVLKGSG
+411 GIFGAILKASG
-422 IADALADTFNDVGLP
+422 VAQALSDTFNDVGLP
-437 VIVLAWLISV
+437 VVVLAYLISL

-462 TAGIVVPLVEGQD
+462 TAGIVLPLVESANH
-475 LSQAHLALIIMAI
+475 SQAFLALVIMAI

-514 RDTLKSWTVLETV
+514 RDTLKSWTVLESV
-527 LSVAGFAMAALLSVF
+527 LSVAGFAVAAALSLAV
-542 I
+542 

>member
-1 MSPLLAAAPPAPEI
+1 MLSYPLAATAPVPET
-15 PPHTGGLLLLLDGTA
+15 PPHTGGLLLLIDGTA
-30 GLLTVAALGIVLL
+30 GLLTVAALGIALL

-49 VRLQP
+49 LRLQP

-70 LSVTELFGTVQKS
+70 LSVTELFGTVQRS
-83 TSVSMIESGMGGIL
+83 TAVSVIESGMGGIL

-120 EALSTRLLNLF
+120 EVLASRLLGLF

-175 LLYAMP
+175 LLYCLP
-181 LLAGLSMTHAFLPP
+181 LLAGLSVTHAFLPP
-195 HPGPVAAAALF
+195 HPGPVAAAGLLH
-206 KVDLGWVILMGI
+206 VDLGWVILMG
-218 VVGIPAVLAAWAYAA
+218 VVCGLPAVAAAWVYAA
-233 WIGNRLFVPVPQDM
+233 WIGKRIFVAVPQDM
-247 LEAADEAKAAVAEER
+247 VEAAAEAKLAVREEQR
-262 AARRAAARSTGA
+262 A
-274 TAGNGNGNGTGNGAG
+274 
-289 KGAGDDKGTGTGTVA
+289 
-304 TAQAGLS
+304 S
-311 GAADDDYAEQP
+311 GVEPRETP
-322 VPLPTVFL
+322 VPLGTVIG
-330 IIGTPLL
+330 IIGTPLV

-357 IEFFGHPFVALT
+357 IEFFGSPFVALT
-369 IALLMAYY
+369 IALLLAYY

-411 GIFGAVLKGSG
+411 GIFGAVLKASG
-422 IADALADTFNDVGLP
+422 VAQALSDTFNDVGLP
-437 VIVLAWLISV
+437 VLVLSYLISV

-462 TAGIVVPLVEGQD
+462 TAGIVALLAEGD
-475 LSQAHLALIIMAI
+475 HSQAFVALVIMAI

-499 DGGFWIVA
+499 DGGFWMVA

-514 RDTLKSWTVLETV
+514 RDTLKSWTVLESV
-527 LSVAGFAMAALLSVF
+527 LSVAGFAVAAVLSLFV
-542 I
+542 